1 MTDYSY
7 IFKYIVVGA
16 MGVGKSSLLT
26 RFIEDKFYPEISHTI
41 GVEFATKIV
50 DILKDR
56 VKLQVWDTAGQERF
70 RAVTRSYYRGAS
82 AVLLVFD
89 TSRRGTYNQL
99 ETWLND
105 AKNYT
110 DQNVVMF
117 LIGNKTDISDR
128 QVSYEEGQ
136 DFAKENNLEYIET
149 SAKTGDNVEDA
160 FLQAANHVY
169 RLVKEGKLT
178 RNVSVNIK
186 RISKKQ
192 MKSNNNYKV
201 VGENSSNKGGCC

>member
-56 VKLQVWDTAGQERF
+56 V
-70 RAVTRSYYRGAS
+70 
-82 AVLLVFD
+82 
-89 TSRRGTYNQL
+89 RGTYNQL

-178 RNVSVNIK
+178 RNVSVNTK
-186 RISKKQ
+186 RITKKK
-192 MKSNNNYKV
+192 MKSNNNYNV
-201 VGENSSNKGGCC
+201 VNENSNNGGCC